1 MLFAGDTPRALTAA
15 ELDEV
20 EARVDDWAR
29 RQLEELDVVEAV
41 ERGEPGERRWYV
53 RVRGESK
60 DVFTIWLT
68 LRQRTFEYET
78 YLMPAPEENH
88 AELYEYALRR
98 NADLYGASFCIGLED
113 AIYLRGHIPAEAVT
127 DAELDR
133 VLGSLYA
140 WTERFFRPMLGIGF
154 RSRLRR

>member
-1 MLFAGDTPRALTAA
+1 VFVGDTPRALGGG
-15 ELDEV
+15 ELDDL
-20 EARVDDWAR
+20 EARIDAWAR
-29 RQLEELDVVEAV
+29 RQLDELEVVEAV

-53 RVRGESK
+53 RVRGEAK

-68 LRQRTFEYET
+68 LRQRTLEYET
-78 YLMPAPEENH
+78 YVLPAPPQN
-88 AELYEYALRR
+88 AAQLYEWVLRR

-113 AIYLRGHIPAEAVT
+113 AVYLRGHLPADAVN

-140 WTERFFRPMLGIGF
+140 WTERFFEPLVTMAFGKPRH
-154 RSRLRR
+154 